1 MADNGQD
8 EELPRWRHRRP
19 ERPPRP
25 PPPLIATSR
34 TERSRSESPTRS
46 DYVPPRRSPPS
57 SVQPRTIQF
66 LIPDNVMPQSHDF
79 WPGKKK
85 TKDKPN
91 ETNTEEDT
99 VGPDEPAIRLD
110 SAHKT
115 MERAKL
121 PAYFGEEPNETD
133 TDPKPKPKPER
144 RTVNL
149 FNLVSRKKKPETEN
163 QDTLS
168 ANRSGRVSGMPG
180 PTSREP
186 AKKVKRFLY
195 TTDEEV
201 RDALVEFGVFIVFLI
216 LTSLGKLLRS
226 IDSRYLQSIIL

>member
-1 MADNGQD
+1 MANNGQD
-8 EELPRWRHRRP
+8 EELPRSRRRRP

-25 PPPLIATSR
+25 PPPLIATAR

-46 DYVPPRRSPPS
+46 DYVPSHRSPSS

-66 LIPDNVMPQSHDF
+66 LIPDNEMPQSHDF

-85 TKDKPN
+85 KKEKPN

-99 VGPDEPAIRLD
+99 VEPDDPTFRRYSERE
-110 SAHKT
+110 S
-115 MERAKL
+115 MERKKL
-121 PAYFGEEPNETD
+121 PTYFEPDETD
-133 TDPKPKPKPER
+133 TDPKPQPER
-144 RTVNL
+144 KKLFTLKNLISGKKSRTEH
-149 FNLVSRKKKPETEN
+149 R
-163 QDTLS
+163 DTLS
-168 ANRSGRVSGMPG
+168 PVDRSGRPSVVQG

-201 RDALVEFGVFIVFLI
+201 RDALVEFGVFIMFLI
-216 LTSLGKLLRS
+216 LTSLGKFLSS
-226 IDSRYLQSIIL
+226 IDSRYCHLRK